1 MKRKKKLQP
10 KKTSEE
16 DLRGAGMKLPD
27 QKV

>member
-1 MKRKKKLQP
+1 MKRKKRLQP

-16 DLRGAGMKLPD
+16 DLLGAGMKLPY

>member
-1 MKRKKKLQP
+1 MKRKKRLQP

-16 DLRGAGMKLPD
+16 DLRGARMKLPY